1 MVLTVKKSKYYR
13 RKQKAFLPEADFPTS
28 MLCRKFRRLIFQT
41 AYMVEFASAIRTRK
55 ARLNTAMQN
64 DKVSLQ
70 NDQTERLKHSHPN
83 FANHSDEVPDL
94 TDDIHREFQEGY
106 RNEVLSEIPAKRPET
121 YSYRTKTNRIKL
133 RILDGMDSICEKKG
147 SEAQNKAKYY
157 DSYDVKKT
165 DPDGSYTGVPTEPFG
180 GEPVQDADD
189 L

>member
-1 MVLTVKKSKYYR
+1 
-13 RKQKAFLPEADFPTS
+13 
-28 MLCRKFRRLIFQT
+28 
-41 AYMVEFASAIRTRK
+41 
-55 ARLNTAMQN
+55 MQN
-64 DKVSLQ
+64 DRLSPQ
-70 NDQTERLKHSHPN
+70 SERMARSKHSHPN

-106 RNEVLSEIPAKRPET
+106 RNEVLSEIHAKRPET

-147 SEAQNKAKYY
+147 SEAQNKAIYY

-180 GEPVQDADD
+180 SEPVQDADD

>member
-1 MVLTVKKSKYYR
+1 MNS
-13 RKQKAFLPEADFPTS
+13 
-28 MLCRKFRRLIFQT
+28 
-41 AYMVEFASAIRTRK
+41 TRK
-55 ARLNTAMQN
+55 ARSKAAMQK
-64 DKVSLQ
+64 DKFSL
-70 NDQTERLKHSHPN
+70 QTERLKHSHPN
-83 FANHSDEVPDL
+83 YANHSDEVPDL

-106 RNEVLSEIPAKRPET
+106 RNEVLSEIPDRRQPQT

-133 RILDGMDSICEKKG
+133 RIIDGMDSICEKKG

-180 GEPVQDADD
+180 SEPVQDADD